1 MRSSRTALAILGVCA
16 AVVAF
21 LPLPGHTATKSRD
34 GVWRETPV
42 AAAANGVAGAVN
54 PGRTYTLNKSKIAGI
69 LARAGKEGSR
79 STAVVILPLPDG
91 TFISLRVEKSPVLSA
106 ALGKRNPKIATF
118 IGRGV
123 SDKRITARL
132 DLTPAG
138 FHGQI
143 FTPSG
148 TAYIDPVGAPRAG
161 RYQSAWGGSSPGSG
175 FACAADA
182 PPLPQGVPL
191 APAASS
197 GARLRTYRL
206 AVTATSDYTA
216 LLATLDPPSNP
227 TAAITTTVNRVNGIF
242 EREAGIR
249 FEIIPPN
256 IYSDAATDP
265 FAGGTITFPLLEQ
278 HQIVLDAK
286 YGAAAYDIGH
296 IFTAGSAAGLAD
308 LGSACNDLVKAH
320 GGSALPVPTG
330 DAFDVD
336 IVAHQIGHQLGARHT
351 FNGTGGACG
360 SERVADNAFE
370 PGSGSTLM
378 SLAGSCDTDDIQ
390 PNKDAYLH
398 TASFDEIVSFR
409 DDLSRSTCGTEAV
422 ATNAPP
428 AVVAGPA
435 VTIPRGTP
443 FTLTTAFSSDPNP
456 TDQLTFCW
464 EQFDRDDPLNPVPGP
479 LFRSRPPVAEA
490 SRTFPAFADLLANP
504 VGPWAWETLPAAD
517 RAMTFRVT
525 ARDNR
530 TDGGGVSYDT
540 LAVTVAGDPFA
551 ITAPI
556 AGEAL
561 ECGAPDELRWTVG
574 GGIVAATVRPL
585 FSMNG
590 GSSFSPLLPDTA
602 NSGSA
607 PFTVPRDFTTNAW
620 VKLEAVGN
628 VFFSLAGPFSVVDT
642 LPPVVTAP
650 ADITAECTS
659 PYGTKVEIGMA
670 TATDLCDSSL
680 TVTNN
685 APELLL
691 FPLGMTEVLW
701 TATDDS
707 RNKGEATQ
715 EVTIV
720 DTTPPRITLAV
731 SPSRIWPPNHKLVT
745 IRATIRVMD
754 VCDAAP
760 VVRLVTITSNEP
772 ENGKGDGNTNDDVQG
787 AGFGQDDREF
797 QVRAERSGTNNG
809 RIYTVTYEAVDASG
823 NVGTAQAQITVP
835 HDMR

>member
-1 MRSSRTALAILGVCA
+1 MRYLKSLSTIFGVCA

-21 LPLPGHTATKSRD
+21 LPLPGGAATKSRD
-34 GVWRETPV
+34 GVWREMPAV
-42 AAAANGVAGAVN
+42 AAVNGAAGAVS

-69 LARAGKEGSR
+69 LARAGKEGSPQHSR
-79 STAVVILPLPDG
+79 CDPAASRRHNIP
-91 TFISLRVEKSPVLSA
+91 LRVEKSPVLSA
-106 ALGKRNPKIATF
+106 GLGKRNPKIATF

-123 SDKRITARL
+123 GDKRIAARL

-148 TAYIDPVGAPRAG
+148 TAYIDPVGSPRAG
-161 RYQSAWGGSSPGSG
+161 RYQSAWGGSTPGSG

-182 PPLPQGVPL
+182 PALPQAAPL

-197 GARLRTYRL
+197 GAKLRTYRL

-216 LLATLDPPSNP
+216 FLATLDPPVDS
-227 TAAITTTVNRVNGIF
+227 TAAITTTVNRINGIF

-286 YGAAAYDIGH
+286 YGAAGYDIGH

-308 LGSACNDLVKAH
+308 LGSACNDSVKAH

-360 SERVADNAFE
+360 SERIADNAFE
-370 PGSGSTLM
+370 PGSGPTLM

-398 TASFDEIVSFR
+398 TASFDEIIAFR
-409 DDLSRSTCGTEAV
+409 DDPSRSTCGTEAT

-443 FTLTTAFSSDPNP
+443 FTLTAASSSDPDL

-464 EQFDRDDPLNPVPGP
+464 EQFDQDPLNAVPGP

-540 LAVTVAGDPFA
+540 LAVTIAGNPFA

-574 GGIVAATVRPL
+574 GGIVVAIVHPL
-585 FSMNG
+585 FSRMAG
-590 GSSFSPLLPDTA
+590 RISARCCPIPRTA
-602 NSGSA
+602 A
-607 PFTVPRDFTTNAW
+607 PR
-620 VKLEAVGN
+620 
-628 VFFSLAGPFSVVDT
+628 
-642 LPPVVTAP
+642 
-650 ADITAECTS
+650 
-659 PYGTKVEIGMA
+659 
-670 TATDLCDSSL
+670 
-680 TVTNN
+680 
-685 APELLL
+685 
-691 FPLGMTEVLW
+691 
-701 TATDDS
+701 
-707 RNKGEATQ
+707 R
-715 EVTIV
+715 
-720 DTTPPRITLAV
+720 
-731 SPSRIWPPNHKLVT
+731 SPSRG
-745 IRATIRVMD
+745 
-754 VCDAAP
+754 
-760 VVRLVTITSNEP
+760 TSP
-772 ENGKGDGNTNDDVQG
+772 QTRG
-787 AGFGQDDREF
+787 
-797 QVRAERSGTNNG
+797 
-809 RIYTVTYEAVDASG
+809 
-823 NVGTAQAQITVP
+823 
-835 HDMR
+835 